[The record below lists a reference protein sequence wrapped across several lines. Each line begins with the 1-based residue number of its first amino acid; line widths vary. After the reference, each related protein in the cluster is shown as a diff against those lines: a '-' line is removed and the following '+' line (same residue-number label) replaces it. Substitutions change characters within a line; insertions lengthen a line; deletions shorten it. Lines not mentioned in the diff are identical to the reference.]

1 MMSAVAAPHATPEPL
16 GTMAAR
22 GKELEVAGR
31 WKEADRLY
39 ASLFR
44 RAMAERAPSAAA
56 DALRRQASVRGGL
69 GHAEE
74 AEELAEL
81 SFEIAERCGL
91 ARAAARAVNVRATL
105 LHTRE
110 ELPEAGA
117 LYREALARAR
127 AVRDDELTGLVCQ
140 NLGVIANIQGEL
152 AEARALYLECIAS
165 TIRSGDRTAAMLAY
179 NNLGM
184 VCADM
189 SEWLE
194 AELYMERALDVAE
207 RIGHLPTAAILHL
220 NLAEPLI
227 QMGELRR
234 ARATLERA
242 EELAAPLGDHRT
254 LAAARRFRAV
264 IARIEGDFA
273 TADRELEDAA
283 ALVVGEGDELERAQV
298 LGALARLRWEQG
310 RRDEARAALHRA
322 RDCFAALGAAR
333 VIRRMDEVLEGWGED
348 EVVVASTGGAGG

>member
-1 MMSAVAAPHATPEPL
+1 MSAVEVPHAEPL
-16 GTMAAR
+16 CAVAAR

-31 WKEADRLY
+31 WREANRLY

-44 RAMAERAPSAAA
+44 RAVAERAPSAAA
-56 DALRRQASVRGGL
+56 DALRRQASVRGRL
-69 GHAEE
+69 GELEE

-105 LHTRE
+105 LHARE
-110 ELPEAGA
+110 ELSGAAA

-152 AEARALYLECIAS
+152 VEARALYLECIAS
-165 TIRSGDRTAAMLAY
+165 TIRSGDRTAAMMAY

-184 VCADM
+184 VCADLR
-189 SEWLE
+189 EWLE
-194 AELYMERALDVAE
+194 AELYLDRALDVAE
-207 RIGHLPTAAILHL
+207 RIGHLPTAALLHL
-220 NLAEPLI
+220 NRAEPLI

-234 ARATLERA
+234 ARATLHRA
-242 EELAAPLGDHRT
+242 DELAGPLGDRVT
-254 LAAARRFRAV
+254 LAAVRRFRAV

-273 TADRELEDAA
+273 AADRELEDAA
-283 ALVVGEGDELERAQV
+283 EVVAGKGHELERAQI
-298 LGALARLRWEQG
+298 LGAVARLRWEQG

-333 VIRRMDEVLEGWGED
+333 EIRRLDEVLEGWGEG
-348 EVVVASTGGAGG
+348 ASGG

>member
-1 MMSAVAAPHATPEPL
+1 MSAVEVPHAEPL
-16 GTMAAR
+16 CAVAAR

-31 WKEADRLY
+31 WREANRLY

-44 RAMAERAPSAAA
+44 RAVAERAPSAAV
-56 DALRRQASVRGGL
+56 DALRRQASVRGRL
-69 GHAEE
+69 GKVDE

-105 LHTRE
+105 LHTRD
-110 ELPEAGA
+110 ELAGA
-117 LYREALARAR
+117 ATLYREALARAR

-165 TIRSGDRTAAMLAY
+165 TIRSGDRTAAMMAY

-184 VCADM
+184 VCADLR
-189 SEWLE
+189 EWLE
-194 AELYMERALDVAE
+194 AELYMDRALDVAE
-207 RIGHLPTAAILHL
+207 RIGHLPTAALLHL
-220 NLAEPLI
+220 NRAEPLI

-234 ARATLERA
+234 ARATLDRA
-242 EELAAPLGDHRT
+242 EELAAPLGDRAT
-254 LAAARRFRAV
+254 LAAVRRFRAV
-264 IARIEGDFA
+264 IARLEGDFA
-273 TADRELEDAA
+273 AADRELADAA
-283 ALVVGEGDELERAQV
+283 EAVAGEGHELERAQI
-298 LGALARLRWEQG
+298 LGAVARLRWEQG
-310 RRDEARAALHRA
+310 RRDEARDALHRA

-333 VIRRMDEVLEGWGED
+333 EIRRLDEVLAGWV
-348 EVVVASTGGAGG
+348 EVEATTAG

>member
-1 MMSAVAAPHATPEPL
+1 MPSAEVPEAAAEPL
-16 GTMAAR
+16 CVMAAR
-22 GKELEVAGR
+22 GKQLEVAGR

-44 RAMAERAPSAAA
+44 RAVAERAPSAAA
-56 DALRRQASVRGGL
+56 DALRRQASVRGRL
-69 GHAEE
+69 GKGEE

-81 SFEIAERCGL
+81 SFEVAERCGL

-105 LHTRE
+105 LHICE
-110 ELPEAGA
+110 DLAGA
-117 LYREALARAR
+117 AVLYREALARAR

-184 VCADM
+184 VCADLR
-189 SEWLE
+189 EWME
-194 AELYMERALDVAE
+194 AELYMERGLDVAE
-207 RIGHLPTAAILHL
+207 RIGHLPTAARLYL
-220 NLAEPLI
+220 NRAEPLI

-234 ARATLERA
+234 ARATLDRA
-242 EELAAPLGDHRT
+242 EELAVPLDDRGT
-254 LAAARRFRAV
+254 LAGVRRFRAV
-264 IARIEGDFA
+264 IARLEGDFA
-273 TADRELEDAA
+273 AADRELEDAA
-283 ALVVGEGDELERAQV
+283 ALVVGEGHELERAEI

-322 RDCFAALGAAR
+322 RDCFGALGAAR
-333 VIRRMDEVLEGWGED
+333 EIRRLDEVLAGWGEV
-348 EVVVASTGGAGG
+348 EAVGTGG

>member
-1 MMSAVAAPHATPEPL
+1 MAVSSTEVPEPAAEPL
-16 GTMAAR
+16 CALAAR

-31 WKEADRLY
+31 WKEADGLY
-39 ASLFR
+39 ASIFR
-44 RAMAERAPSAAA
+44 RALAERAPPAAA
-56 DALRRQASVRGGL
+56 DALRRQASVRGRL
-69 GHAEE
+69 GKAEE

-81 SFEIAERCGL
+81 SFEMAERCGL

-110 ELPEAGA
+110 DLAGAAA
-117 LYREALARAR
+117 LYREALERAR

-165 TIRSGDRTAAMLAY
+165 SIRSGDRTAAMLAY

-189 SEWLE
+189 REWLE
-194 AELYMERALDVAE
+194 AELYMDRGLDVAE
-207 RIGHLPTAAILHL
+207 RIGHLPTAARLYL
-220 NLAEPLI
+220 NRAEPLI

-234 ARATLERA
+234 ARATLDRA
-242 EELAAPLGDHRT
+242 EELAVPLVDRGT
-254 LAAARRFRAV
+254 LASVRRFRAL
-264 IARIEGDFA
+264 IARLEGDFA
-273 TADRELEDAA
+273 AADRELEDAA
-283 ALVVGEGDELERAQV
+283 ALVVGEGHELGRAEI

-322 RDCFAALGAAR
+322 RDCFGALGAAR
-333 VIRRMDEVLEGWGED
+333 EIRRLEEVLQGWGEV
-348 EVVVASTGGAGG
+348 EAVAVA

>member
-1 MMSAVAAPHATPEPL
+1 MATVEAPQAAIEPL
-16 GTMAAR
+16 ASVAAR
-22 GKELEVAGR
+22 GRELEMAGR
-31 WKEADRLY
+31 WQEADRLY

-44 RAMAERAPSAAA
+44 RALAERDPSAAV

-69 GHAEE
+69 GQMEE

-91 ARAAARAVNVRATL
+91 GRAAARAINVRATL
-105 LHTRE
+105 LHVRE
-110 ELPEAGA
+110 ELSGAAA

-165 TIRSGDRTAAMLAY
+165 TIRSGDRTAAMMAY
-179 NNLGM
+179 NNLGL
-184 VCADM
+184 VCADLR
-189 SEWLE
+189 EWLE
-194 AELYMERALDVAE
+194 AELYLERALDVAE
-207 RIGHLPTAAILHL
+207 RIGHLPTAAFLHL

-234 ARATLERA
+234 ARATLDRA
-242 EELAAPLGDHRT
+242 EELAAPIGDRGT

-273 TADRELEDAA
+273 AADRDLEDAA
-283 ALVVGEGDELERAQV
+283 AMVVGEGDELERAQI
-298 LGALARLRWEQG
+298 LGAVARLRWEQG
-310 RRDEARAALHRA
+310 RRDEARDALHRA

-333 VIRRMDEVLEGWGED
+333 EIRRLDEVLEGWGEGV
-348 EVVVASTGGAGG
+348 EPGG

>member
-1 MMSAVAAPHATPEPL
+1 MATVEAPRAATEPL
-16 GTMAAR
+16 GSVAAR
-22 GKELEVAGR
+22 GKELEMAGR

-44 RAMAERAPSAAA
+44 RALAERDPSAAA

-69 GHAEE
+69 GQMKE
-74 AEELAEL
+74 AEELADL

-105 LHTRE
+105 LHARE
-110 ELPEAGA
+110 DLPGASA

-140 NLGVIANIQGEL
+140 NLGVIANIRGEL

-184 VCADM
+184 VCADLR
-189 SEWLE
+189 EWLE
-194 AELYMERALDVAE
+194 AELYMDRALDVAE
-207 RIGHLPTAAILHL
+207 RIGHLPAAARLHL
-220 NLAEPLI
+220 NRAEPLI

-234 ARATLERA
+234 ARSTLDRA
-242 EELAAPLGDHRT
+242 EELGVRLDDRGT
-254 LAAARRFRAV
+254 LAGVRRFRAV
-264 IARIEGDFA
+264 IARLEGDFA
-273 TADRELEDAA
+273 AADRELEDAA
-283 ALVVGEGDELERAQV
+283 AMVVGEGDELERAQI
-298 LGALARLRWEQG
+298 LGAVARLRWEQG
-310 RRDEARAALHRA
+310 RRDEARDALHRA

-333 VIRRMDEVLEGWGED
+333 EIRRLDEVLAGWG
-348 EVVVASTGGAGG
+348 ASGG